1 MKSKRKLLYGL
12 LPILFA
18 GGIGMYLYMQN
29 NKPEEVKPQPV
40 VNQYIE
46 HLQKKEFD
54 QLYSLMSP
62 ASLAEAG
69 MTKEQFVE
77 KYNAIYSGMQVSAV
91 KVELKT
97 ANTTGTDGDSGS
109 QATET
114 ASSTGTEKETK
125 VESEATT
132 DDEVKSTAE
141 DAASNPDLYNADYDI
156 HLTTFLGEVSE
167 THSLKLVRQEL
178 EDGSKIWQIH
188 WQPSLILN
196 DMVKG
201 SKVRVKTLFPNRGNI
216 VDRDGLP
223 LATQGTMNEWGIVP
237 EKLGENPDQM
247 IARIADHYKVSVEA
261 IQKALGQTW
270 VKPEFFVP
278 MGSTEEFDVPDSLRG
293 VSLQSKEIRYYP
305 LGEAAAHLIGYVRK
319 ATKEDLDK
327 DTEGYYRA
335 EDWIGKAGL
344 EQSMEKQ
351 LRGERGGLIEITD
364 EAGNTRSELIRKD
377 AVDGKDVQLTISSA
391 EQKKLYQT
399 LAGGGDA
406 GAMVMM
412 NPKDGEMLA
421 LVSAPSYNPNKMV
434 TGLTQAEWDAYSAN
448 EKLPFINRVT
458 TRYAPGSTF
467 KAITAAAGLMEGVT
481 TADKTHEISGLQWRK
496 NDSWGGYYVKRV
508 KSLSPVNMVDAL
520 VYSDN
525 IYFAMEATEM
535 GSAKFI
541 KGIEK
546 FGFGDNFGLDE
557 LYLKP
562 SQYANEAN
570 KDLSSEVLLADT
582 SYGQGE
588 MLMSPIHLAAAFTP
602 FVNEGKLAKPVLI
615 VQKEATAPVE
625 IISPEVANTVKN
637 ALREVV
643 SRQGGTAHSLHSI
656 AGGLAG
662 KTGTTELKAKKGEKG
677 RENGFF
683 VTFDTESPS
692 FLLAAVIEEVNGR
705 GGSHYVMDRLK
716 PFLEQLQLEP

>member
-1 MKSKRKLLYGL
+1 MKSKRKLMYGL

-29 NKPEEVKPQPV
+29 NKEAEAKPQTT

-54 QLYSLMSP
+54 QLYTLMTP
-62 ASLAEAG
+62 ASLQESG
-69 MTKEQFVE
+69 MNKEQFVE
-77 KYNAIYSGMQVSAV
+77 KYNAIYSGMEVSTV
-91 KVELKT
+91 KAEVKPVEV
-97 ANTTGTDGDSGS
+97 A
-109 QATET
+109 ET
-114 ASSTGTEKETK
+114 ASDGSKTDAEKQ
-125 VESEATT
+125 
-132 DDEVKSTAE
+132 
-141 DAASNPDLYNADYDI
+141 NPDTYEVDYNLQ
-156 HLTTFLGEVSE
+156 LTTFLGEVSE
-167 THSLKLVRQEL
+167 THTLKLVRQEL
-178 EDGSKIWQIH
+178 EDGGKNWQIN

-201 SKVRVKTLFPNRGNI
+201 SKVRVRTLFPDRGDI

-223 LATQGTMNEWGIVP
+223 LATKGTMNEWGIVP
-237 EKLGENPDQM
+237 EKLGDNPDQM
-247 IARIADHYKVSVEA
+247 IARIASHYQVSEDA
-261 IQKALGQTW
+261 IHKALAQTW
-270 VKPEFFVP
+270 VKPEYFVP
-278 MGSTEEFDVPDSLRG
+278 IGSTEEFDVPESLSG
-293 VSLQSKEIRYYP
+293 VTMQSKEIRYYP

-364 EAGNTRSELIRKD
+364 ESGNSRSELISKD
-377 AVDGKDVQLTISSA
+377 AVDGQNVQLTISSKQ
-391 EQKKLYQT
+391 QKKLYQT
-399 LAGGGDA
+399 LSSGGDA
-406 GAMVMM
+406 GAMVLM
-412 NPKDGEMLA
+412 NPTDGNLLA

-467 KAITAAAGLMEGVT
+467 KAITAAAGLMEKVT
-481 TADKTHEISGLQWRK
+481 RADKTHDISGLQWRK
-496 NDSWGGYYVKRV
+496 DDSWGGYYVKRV

-525 IYFAMEATEM
+525 IYFAMEAIEM

-541 KGIEK
+541 DGIQK

-562 SQYANEAN
+562 SQYANEAHL
-570 KDLSSEVLLADT
+570 DLSSEVLLADT

-588 MLMSPIHLAAAFTP
+588 MLMSPIHLASSFTP
-602 FVNEGKLAKPVLI
+602 FINEGKLVKPVLI
-615 VQKEATAPVE
+615 EGKESTD
-625 IISPEVANTVKN
+625 PEVIITPEAANTVKD
-637 ALREVV
+637 ALGEVV
-643 SRQGGTAHSLHSI
+643 SRQGGTAHTLNSI
-656 AGGLAG
+656 PGGLAG
-662 KTGTTELKAKKGEKG
+662 KTGTAELKAKKGEKG
-677 RENGFF
+677 QENGFF
-683 VTFDTESPS
+683 VVFDTDSPT
-692 FLLAAVIEEVNGR
+692 FLLSAVIEEVNGR
-705 GGSHYVMDRLK
+705 GGSHYVVDKLK
-716 PFLEQLQLEP
+716 PFLEKLKITQ

>member
-29 NKPEEVKPQPV
+29 NKAEEAKPQPI

-62 ASLAEAG
+62 DSLTEAG

-91 KVELKT
+91 KAELEPAQSSEAADGTDPDNQAAETENKT
-97 ANTTGTDGDSGS
+97 DTQEGLNTTENEKGKDQVQQAADSS
-109 QATET
+109 
-114 ASSTGTEKETK
+114 
-125 VESEATT
+125 
-132 DDEVKSTAE
+132 
-141 DAASNPDLYNADYDI
+141 DLYQADYKVQ
-156 HLTTFLGEVSE
+156 LTTFLGEVSE
-167 THSLKLVRQEL
+167 THTLQLVRREL
-178 EDGSKIWQIH
+178 EDGSSIWQIN
-188 WQPSLILN
+188 WQPSLILS

-201 SKVRVKTLFPNRGNI
+201 SKVRVKTLFPNRGDI

-223 LATQGTMNEWGIVP
+223 LATEGTMNEWGIVP
-237 EKLGENPDQM
+237 EKLGENPEQM

-261 IQKALGQTW
+261 IQKTLGQTW

-278 MGSTEEFDVPDSLRG
+278 MGSTEEFDVPDSLSG
-293 VSLQSKEIRYYP
+293 VALQSKEIRYYP

-364 EAGNTRSELIRKD
+364 EAGNTRSEIIRKE
-377 AVDGKDVQLTISSA
+377 AVDGRDVQLTISSA
-391 EQKKLYQT
+391 QQKKLYQT
-399 LAGGGDA
+399 LSGGGDA

-412 NPKDGEMLA
+412 NPKDGNLLA

-467 KAITAAAGLMEGVT
+467 KAITAAAGLMEKVT
-481 TADKTHEISGLQWRK
+481 TADKTHDISGLQWRK
-496 NDSWGGYYVKRV
+496 DDSWGGYYVKRV
-508 KSLSPVNMVDAL
+508 KSLTPVSMVDAL

-525 IYFAMEATEM
+525 IYFAMEAIEM
-535 GSAKFI
+535 GNTKFI
-541 KGIEK
+541 EGIQK
-546 FGFGDNFGLDE
+546 FGFGTNLGLDE

-562 SQYANEAN
+562 SQYANEAH

-602 FVNEGKLAKPVLI
+602 FVNEGKLVKPVLI
-615 VQKEATAPVE
+615 VGKETSAPEV
-625 IISPEVANTVKN
+625 IITPEVANTVTD
-637 ALREVV
+637 ALKQVV
-643 SRQGGTAHSLHSI
+643 SRQGGTAHTLSSI
-656 AGGLAG
+656 TGGLAG
-662 KTGTTELKAKKGEKG
+662 KTGTAELKAKKGEKG
-677 RENGFF
+677 QENGFF
-683 VTFDTESPS
+683 VTYDTESPS

-705 GGSHYVMDRLK
+705 GGSHYVVDRLK
-716 PFLEQLQLEP
+716 PFLEKLRIEP

>member
-1 MKSKRKLLYGL
+1 MKSKRKLMYGL

-29 NKPEEVKPQPV
+29 NKEAEVKPQTT

-54 QLYSLMSP
+54 QLYTLMTS
-62 ASLAEAG
+62 ASLQESG
-69 MTKEQFVE
+69 MNKEQFVE
-77 KYNAIYSGMQVSAV
+77 KYNAIYSGMEVSTV
-91 KVELKT
+91 KAEVKPVDV
-97 ANTTGTDGDSGS
+97 A
-109 QATET
+109 ET
-114 ASSTGTEKETK
+114 ASDGSKTDAEKQ
-125 VESEATT
+125 
-132 DDEVKSTAE
+132 
-141 DAASNPDLYNADYDI
+141 NPDAYEVDYNLQ
-156 HLTTFLGEVSE
+156 LTTFLGEVSE
-167 THSLKLVRQEL
+167 THTLKMVRQEL
-178 EDGSKIWQIH
+178 EEGGKNWQIN

-201 SKVRVKTLFPNRGNI
+201 SKVRVRTLFPDRGDI

-223 LATQGTMNEWGIVP
+223 LATKGKMNEWGIVP
-237 EKLGENPDQM
+237 EKLGDNPDQM
-247 IARIADHYKVSVEA
+247 ITRIASHYQVSEDA
-261 IQKALGQTW
+261 IHKALAQTW
-270 VKPEFFVP
+270 VKPEYFVP
-278 MGSTEEFDVPDSLRG
+278 IASTEEFDVPESLSG
-293 VSLQSKEIRYYP
+293 VTMQSKEIRYYP

-364 EAGNTRSELIRKD
+364 ESGNARSELIRKD
-377 AVDGKDVQLTISSA
+377 AVDGQNIQLTISSKQ
-391 EQKKLYQT
+391 QKKLYQT
-399 LAGGGDA
+399 LSSGGDA
-406 GAMVMM
+406 GAMVLM
-412 NPKDGEMLA
+412 NPTDGNLLA

-467 KAITAAAGLMEGVT
+467 KAITAAAGLMEKVT
-481 TADKTHEISGLQWRK
+481 TADKTHDISGLQWRK
-496 NDSWGGYYVKRV
+496 DDSWGGYYVKRV

-525 IYFAMEATEM
+525 IYFAMEAIEM

-541 KGIEK
+541 DGIQK

-562 SQYANEAN
+562 SQYANEAHL
-570 KDLSSEVLLADT
+570 DLSSEVLLADT

-588 MLMSPIHLAAAFTP
+588 MLMSPIHLASSFTP
-602 FVNEGKLAKPVLI
+602 FINEGKLVKPVLI
-615 VQKEATAPVE
+615 EGKESTD
-625 IISPEVANTVKN
+625 PEVIITPEAANTVKD
-637 ALREVV
+637 ALGEVV
-643 SRQGGTAHSLHSI
+643 SRQGGTAHTLNSI
-656 AGGLAG
+656 PGGLAG
-662 KTGTTELKAKKGEKG
+662 KTGTAELKAKKGDKG
-677 RENGFF
+677 QENGFF
-683 VTFDTESPS
+683 VVFDTDSPT
-692 FLLAAVIEEVNGR
+692 FLLSAVIEEVNGR
-705 GGSHYVMDRLK
+705 GGSHYVVDKLK
-716 PFLEQLQLEP
+716 PFLEKLEITQ

>member
-1 MKSKRKLLYGL
+1 MKSKRKLMYGL

-29 NKPEEVKPQPV
+29 NKEAEAKPQTT

-54 QLYSLMSP
+54 QLYTLMTS
-62 ASLAEAG
+62 ASLQESG
-69 MTKEQFVE
+69 MNKEQFVE
-77 KYNAIYSGMQVSAV
+77 KYNAIYSGMEVSTV
-91 KVELKT
+91 K
-97 ANTTGTDGDSGS
+97 
-109 QATET
+109 TEIKPVDVAQT
-114 ASSTGTEKETK
+114 ASDGSKTDAEKQ
-125 VESEATT
+125 
-132 DDEVKSTAE
+132 
-141 DAASNPDLYNADYDI
+141 NPDTYEVDYNLQ
-156 HLTTFLGEVSE
+156 LTTFLGEVSE
-167 THSLKLVRQEL
+167 THTLKLVRQEL
-178 EDGSKIWQIH
+178 EDGSKNWKIN

-196 DMVKG
+196 DMIKG
-201 SKVRVKTLFPNRGNI
+201 SKVRVRTLFPERGDI

-223 LATQGTMNEWGIVP
+223 LATKGTMNEWGIVP
-237 EKLGENPDQM
+237 GKLGDNPDQM
-247 IARIADHYKVSVEA
+247 ITRIASHYQVSEDA
-261 IQKALGQTW
+261 IHKALAQTW
-270 VKPEFFVP
+270 VKPEYFVP
-278 MGSTEEFDVPDSLRG
+278 IGSTEEFDVPESLSG
-293 VSLQSKEIRYYP
+293 VTMQSKEIRYYP
-305 LGEAAAHLIGYVRK
+305 LGDAAAHLIGYVRK

-364 EAGNTRSELIRKD
+364 ESGNSRSELIRKD
-377 AVDGKDVQLTISSA
+377 AVDGQNVQLTISSKQ
-391 EQKKLYQT
+391 QKKLYQT
-399 LAGGGDA
+399 LSSGGDA
-406 GAMVMM
+406 GAMVLM
-412 NPKDGEMLA
+412 NPTDGNLLA

-467 KAITAAAGLMEGVT
+467 KAITAAAGLMEKVT

-496 NDSWGGYYVKRV
+496 DDSWGGYYVKRV

-541 KGIEK
+541 DGIHK
-546 FGFGDNFGLDE
+546 FGFDDNFGLDE

-562 SQYANEAN
+562 SQYANESH

-602 FVNEGKLAKPVLI
+602 FVNEGKLVKPVLI
-615 VQKEATAPVE
+615 VGKET
-625 IISPEVANTVKN
+625 SDPEVIITPDVANSVKD

-643 SRQGGTAHSLHSI
+643 SRQGGTAHTLSSV
-656 AGGLAG
+656 AGSLAG
-662 KTGTTELKAKKGEKG
+662 KTGTAELKAKKGQQG
-677 RENGFF
+677 LENGFF

-692 FLLAAVIEEVNGR
+692 FLVAAVIEEVNGR
-705 GGSHYVMDRLK
+705 GGSHYVVDRLK
-716 PFLEQLQLEP
+716 PFLEKLKLKEQ

>member
-1 MKSKRKLLYGL
+1 MKSKRKLMYGL

-29 NKPEEVKPQPV
+29 NKEAEAKPQTT

-54 QLYSLMSP
+54 QLYSLMTP
-62 ASLAEAG
+62 ASLQESG
-69 MTKEQFVE
+69 MNKEQFVE
-77 KYNAIYSGMQVSAV
+77 KYNAIYSGMEVSTV
-91 KVELKT
+91 KAEVQPVDV
-97 ANTTGTDGDSGS
+97 A
-109 QATET
+109 ET
-114 ASSTGTEKETK
+114 ASDGSK
-125 VESEATT
+125 T
-132 DDEVKSTAE
+132 DTDKQ
-141 DAASNPDLYNADYDI
+141 NPDTYEVDYNLQ
-156 HLTTFLGEVSE
+156 LTTFLGEVSE
-167 THSLKLVRQEL
+167 THTLKLVRQEL
-178 EDGSKIWQIH
+178 EDGGKNWQIN

-201 SKVRVKTLFPNRGNI
+201 SKVRVRTLFPDRGDI

-223 LATQGTMNEWGIVP
+223 LATKGTMNEWGIVP
-237 EKLGENPDQM
+237 EKLGDNPDQM
-247 IARIADHYKVSVEA
+247 ITRIASHYQVSEDA
-261 IQKALGQTW
+261 IHKALAQTW
-270 VKPEFFVP
+270 VKPEYFVP
-278 MGSTEEFDVPDSLRG
+278 IGSTEEFDVPESLSG
-293 VSLQSKEIRYYP
+293 VTMQSKEIRYYP

-364 EAGNTRSELIRKD
+364 ESGNSRSELIRKD
-377 AVDGKDVQLTISSA
+377 AVDGQNVQLTISSKQ
-391 EQKKLYQT
+391 QKKLYQT
-399 LAGGGDA
+399 LSSGGDA
-406 GAMVMM
+406 GAMVLM
-412 NPKDGEMLA
+412 NPTDGNLLA

-467 KAITAAAGLMEGVT
+467 KAITAAAGLMEKVT
-481 TADKTHEISGLQWRK
+481 TADKTHDISGLQWRK

-525 IYFAMEATEM
+525 IYFAMEAIEM

-541 KGIEK
+541 DGIQK

-562 SQYANEAN
+562 SQYANEAHL
-570 KDLSSEVLLADT
+570 DLSSEVLLADT

-588 MLMSPIHLAAAFTP
+588 MLMSPIHLASSFTP
-602 FVNEGKLAKPVLI
+602 FINEGKLVKPVLI
-615 VQKEATAPVE
+615 EGKESTE
-625 IISPEVANTVKN
+625 PEVIITPEAANTVKD
-637 ALREVV
+637 ALGEVV
-643 SRQGGTAHSLHSI
+643 SRQGGTAHSLNSI
-656 AGGLAG
+656 PGGLAG
-662 KTGTTELKAKKGEKG
+662 KTGTAELKAKKGEKG
-677 RENGFF
+677 QENGFF
-683 VTFDTESPS
+683 VVFDTDSPT
-692 FLLAAVIEEVNGR
+692 FLLSAVIEEVNGR
-705 GGSHYVMDRLK
+705 GGSHYVVDKLK
-716 PFLEQLQLEP
+716 PFLEKLEIAQ

>member
-1 MKSKRKLLYGL
+1 MKSKRKLMYGL

-29 NKPEEVKPQPV
+29 NKEAEAKPQTT

-54 QLYSLMSP
+54 QLYTLMTP
-62 ASLAEAG
+62 ASLQESG
-69 MTKEQFVE
+69 MNKEQFVE
-77 KYNAIYSGMQVSAV
+77 KYNAIYSGMEVSTV
-91 KVELKT
+91 KAEVKPMDV
-97 ANTTGTDGDSGS
+97 A
-109 QATET
+109 ET
-114 ASSTGTEKETK
+114 ASDGSKTDTEKQNKETY
-125 VESEATT
+125 
-132 DDEVKSTAE
+132 EV
-141 DAASNPDLYNADYDI
+141 DYNLQ
-156 HLTTFLGEVSE
+156 LTTFLGEVSE
-167 THSLKLVRQEL
+167 THTLKLVRQEL
-178 EDGSKIWQIH
+178 EDGSKNWQIN

-201 SKVRVKTLFPNRGNI
+201 SKVRVRTLFPDRGDI

-223 LATQGTMNEWGIVP
+223 LATKGTMNEWGIVP
-237 EKLGENPDQM
+237 EKLGDNPDQM
-247 IARIADHYKVSVEA
+247 ITRIASHYQVSEDA
-261 IQKALGQTW
+261 IHKELAQTW
-270 VKPEFFVP
+270 VKPEYFVP
-278 MGSTEEFDVPDSLRG
+278 IGSTEEFDVPESLSG
-293 VSLQSKEIRYYP
+293 VTMQSKEIRYYP

-364 EAGNTRSELIRKD
+364 ESGNSRSELIRKD
-377 AVDGKDVQLTISSA
+377 AVDGQNVQLTISSKQ
-391 EQKKLYQT
+391 QKKLYQT
-399 LAGGGDA
+399 LSSGGDA
-406 GAMVMM
+406 GAMVLM
-412 NPKDGEMLA
+412 NPTDGNLLA

-467 KAITAAAGLMEGVT
+467 KAITAAAGLMEKVT
-481 TADKTHEISGLQWRK
+481 TADKTHDISGLQWRK

-525 IYFAMEATEM
+525 IYFAMEAIEM

-541 KGIEK
+541 DGIQK

-562 SQYANEAN
+562 SQYANEAHL
-570 KDLSSEVLLADT
+570 DLSSEVLLADT

-588 MLMSPIHLAAAFTP
+588 MLMSPIHLASSFTP
-602 FVNEGKLAKPVLI
+602 FINEGKLVKPVLI
-615 VQKEATAPVE
+615 EGKESTE
-625 IISPEVANTVKN
+625 PEVIITPEAANTVKD
-637 ALREVV
+637 ALGEVV
-643 SRQGGTAHSLHSI
+643 SRQGGTAHSLNSI
-656 AGGLAG
+656 PVGLAG
-662 KTGTTELKAKKGEKG
+662 KTGTAELKAKKGEKG
-677 RENGFF
+677 QENGFF
-683 VTFDTESPS
+683 VVFDTDSPT
-692 FLLAAVIEEVNGR
+692 FLLSAVIEEVNGR
-705 GGSHYVMDRLK
+705 GGSHYVVDKLK
-716 PFLEQLQLEP
+716 PFLEKLEIAQ

>member
-1 MKSKRKLLYGL
+1 MKSKRKLMYGL

-29 NKPEEVKPQPV
+29 NKEAEVKPQTT

-54 QLYSLMSP
+54 QLYTLMTS
-62 ASLAEAG
+62 ASLQESG
-69 MTKEQFVE
+69 MNKEQFVE
-77 KYNAIYSGMQVSAV
+77 KYNAIYSGMEVSTV
-91 KVELKT
+91 KAEVKPVDV
-97 ANTTGTDGDSGS
+97 A
-109 QATET
+109 ET
-114 ASSTGTEKETK
+114 ASDGSKTDAEKQ
-125 VESEATT
+125 
-132 DDEVKSTAE
+132 
-141 DAASNPDLYNADYDI
+141 NPDAYEVDYNLQ
-156 HLTTFLGEVSE
+156 LTTFLGEVSE
-167 THSLKLVRQEL
+167 THTLKLVRQEL
-178 EDGSKIWQIH
+178 EDGRKNWQIN

-201 SKVRVKTLFPNRGNI
+201 SKVRVRTLFPDRGDI

-223 LATQGTMNEWGIVP
+223 LATKGTMNEWGIVP
-237 EKLGENPDQM
+237 EKLGDNPDQM
-247 IARIADHYKVSVEA
+247 IARIAGHYQVSEDA
-261 IQKALGQTW
+261 IQKALAQTW
-270 VKPEFFVP
+270 VKPEYFVP
-278 MGSTEEFDVPDSLRG
+278 IGSTEEFDVPESLSG
-293 VSLQSKEIRYYP
+293 VTMQSKEIRYYP

-364 EAGNTRSELIRKD
+364 ESGNSRSELIRKD
-377 AVDGKDVQLTISSA
+377 AVDGQNVQLTISSKQ
-391 EQKKLYQT
+391 QKKLYQT
-399 LAGGGDA
+399 LSSGGDA
-406 GAMVMM
+406 GAMVLM
-412 NPKDGEMLA
+412 NPTDGNLLA

-467 KAITAAAGLMEGVT
+467 KAITAAAGLMEKVT
-481 TADKTHEISGLQWRK
+481 TADKTHDISGLQWRK
-496 NDSWGGYYVKRV
+496 DDSWGGYYVKRV

-525 IYFAMEATEM
+525 IYFAMEAIEM

-541 KGIEK
+541 DGIQK
-546 FGFGDNFGLDE
+546 FGFGDNFGLNE

-562 SQYANEAN
+562 SQYANEAHL
-570 KDLSSEVLLADT
+570 DLSSEVLLADT

-588 MLMSPIHLAAAFTP
+588 MLMSPIHLASSFTP
-602 FVNEGKLAKPVLI
+602 FINEGKLVKPVLI
-615 VQKEATAPVE
+615 EGKESTD
-625 IISPEVANTVKN
+625 PEVIITPEAANTVKD
-637 ALREVV
+637 ALGEVV
-643 SRQGGTAHSLHSI
+643 SRQGGTAHTLNSI
-656 AGGLAG
+656 PGGLAG
-662 KTGTTELKAKKGEKG
+662 KTGTAELKAKKGEKG
-677 RENGFF
+677 EKGQENGFF
-683 VTFDTESPS
+683 VVFDTDSPT
-692 FLLAAVIEEVNGR
+692 FLLSAVIEEVNGR
-705 GGSHYVMDRLK
+705 GGSHYVVDKLK
-716 PFLEQLQLEP
+716 PFLEKLEITQ

>member
-1 MKSKRKLLYGL
+1 MKSKRKLMYGL

-29 NKPEEVKPQPV
+29 NKEAEAKPQTT

-54 QLYSLMSP
+54 QLYTLMTP
-62 ASLAEAG
+62 ASLQESG
-69 MTKEQFVE
+69 MNKEQFVE
-77 KYNAIYSGMQVSAV
+77 KYNAIYSGMEVSTV
-91 KVELKT
+91 KAEVKPVEV
-97 ANTTGTDGDSGS
+97 D
-109 QATET
+109 ET
-114 ASSTGTEKETK
+114 ASDGSKTDAEKQ
-125 VESEATT
+125 
-132 DDEVKSTAE
+132 
-141 DAASNPDLYNADYDI
+141 NPDTYEVDYNLQ
-156 HLTTFLGEVSE
+156 LTTFLGEVSE
-167 THSLKLVRQEL
+167 THTLKLVRHEL
-178 EDGSKIWQIH
+178 ENGGKNWKIN

-201 SKVRVKTLFPNRGNI
+201 SKVRVRTLFPDRGDI

-223 LATQGTMNEWGIVP
+223 LATKGTMNEWGIVP
-237 EKLGENPDQM
+237 EKLGDNPDQM
-247 IARIADHYKVSVEA
+247 IARIASHYQVSEDA
-261 IQKALGQTW
+261 IHKALAQTW
-270 VKPEFFVP
+270 VKPEYFVP
-278 MGSTEEFDVPDSLRG
+278 IGSTEEFDVPESLSG
-293 VSLQSKEIRYYP
+293 VTMQSKEIRYYP

-364 EAGNTRSELIRKD
+364 ESGNSRSELIRKD
-377 AVDGKDVQLTISSA
+377 AVDGQNVQLTISSKQ
-391 EQKKLYQT
+391 QKKLYQT
-399 LAGGGDA
+399 LSSGGDA
-406 GAMVMM
+406 GAMVLM
-412 NPKDGEMLA
+412 NPTDGNLLA

-467 KAITAAAGLMEGVT
+467 KAITAAAGLMEKVT
-481 TADKTHEISGLQWRK
+481 TADKTHDISGLQWRK
-496 NDSWGGYYVKRV
+496 DDSWGGYYVKRV

-525 IYFAMEATEM
+525 IYFAMEAIEM

-541 KGIEK
+541 DGIQK

-562 SQYANEAN
+562 SQYANEAHL
-570 KDLSSEVLLADT
+570 DLSSEVLLADT

-588 MLMSPIHLAAAFTP
+588 MLMSPIHLASSFTP
-602 FVNEGKLAKPVLI
+602 FINEGKLVKPVLI
-615 VQKEATAPVE
+615 EGKESTE
-625 IISPEVANTVKN
+625 PEVIITPEAANTVKD
-637 ALREVV
+637 ALGEVV
-643 SRQGGTAHSLHSI
+643 SRQGGTAHTLNSI
-656 AGGLAG
+656 PGGLAG
-662 KTGTTELKAKKGEKG
+662 KTGTAELKAKKGEKG
-677 RENGFF
+677 QENGFF
-683 VTFDTESPS
+683 VVFDTDSPT
-692 FLLAAVIEEVNGR
+692 FLLSAVIEEVNGR
-705 GGSHYVMDRLK
+705 GGSHYVVDKLK
-716 PFLEQLQLEP
+716 PFLEKLEITQ

>member
-29 NKPEEVKPQPV
+29 NKPEEAKPQTT

-46 HLQKKEFD
+46 HLQKKEFG

-62 ASLAEAG
+62 ASLTEAG

-77 KYNAIYSGMQVSAV
+77 KYNAIYTGMQVSDIKA
-91 KVELKT
+91 ELQPLQAAET
-97 ANTTGTDGDSGS
+97 EAGADTGVNTDQEAG
-109 QATET
+109 
-114 ASSTGTEKETK
+114 
-125 VESEATT
+125 SEAKTGQEN
-132 DDEVKSTAE
+132 DGKAQQNEG
-141 DAASNPDLYNADYDI
+141 NPDLYEASYNLQ
-156 HLTTFLGEVSE
+156 LTTFLGEISE
-167 THSLKLVRQEL
+167 THTLKLVRQEL
-178 EDGSKIWQIH
+178 EDGSKIWKIN
-188 WQPSLILN
+188 WQPSLILS

-201 SKVRVKTLFPNRGNI
+201 SKVRVKTLFPTRGNI

-237 EKLGENPDQM
+237 EKLGDQPDQM
-247 IARIADHYKVSVEA
+247 IARIADHYNVSVEG
-261 IQKALGQTW
+261 IQKALNQTW
-270 VKPEFFVP
+270 VKPGFFVP
-278 MGSTEEFDVPDSLRG
+278 IGSTEEFDVPESLRG
-293 VSLQSKEIRYYP
+293 VALQSKEVRYYP

-351 LRGERGGLIEITD
+351 LRGERGALIEITD
-364 EAGNTRSELIRKD
+364 EAGNPLSELIRKD

-391 EQKKLYQT
+391 QQKRLYQT

-412 NPKDGEMLA
+412 NPKDGNLLA
-421 LVSAPSYNPNKMV
+421 LVSAPSYDPNKMV

-467 KAITAAAGLMEGVT
+467 KAITAAAGLMENVT
-481 TADKTHEISGLQWRK
+481 TADKTHDISGLQWRK
-496 NDSWGGYYVKRV
+496 DDSWGGYYVKRV

-541 KGIEK
+541 EGIQK
-546 FGFGDNFGLDE
+546 FGFGDNFGMDE

-562 SQYANEAN
+562 SQYANEAH

-588 MLMSPIHLAAAFTP
+588 MLMSPIHLASAFTP
-602 FVNEGKLAKPVLI
+602 FVNEGKLVKPVLI
-615 VQKEATAPVE
+615 VGKETTDPVA
-625 IISPEVANTVKN
+625 IITPDVANTVKN
-637 ALREVV
+637 ALKEVV
-643 SRQGGTAHSLHSI
+643 SRQGGTAHALSSI

-662 KTGTTELKAKKGEKG
+662 KTGTAELKAKKGEQG
-677 RENGFF
+677 QENGFF

-705 GGSHYVMDRLK
+705 GGSHYVVDRLK
-716 PFLEQLQLEP
+716 PFLEKLQLDQ

>member
-1 MKSKRKLLYGL
+1 MKSKRKLMYGL

-29 NKPEEVKPQPV
+29 NKEAEAKPQTT

-54 QLYSLMSP
+54 QLYTLMTP
-62 ASLAEAG
+62 ASLQQSG
-69 MTKEQFVE
+69 MNKEQFVE
-77 KYNAIYSGMQVSAV
+77 KYNAIYSGMEVSTV
-91 KVELKT
+91 KAEVKPVDV
-97 ANTTGTDGDSGS
+97 A
-109 QATET
+109 ET
-114 ASSTGTEKETK
+114 ASDGSK
-125 VESEATT
+125 T
-132 DDEVKSTAE
+132 DTDKQ
-141 DAASNPDLYNADYDI
+141 NPDTYEVDYNLQ
-156 HLTTFLGEVSE
+156 LTTFLGEVSE
-167 THSLKLVRQEL
+167 THTLKLVRQEL
-178 EDGSKIWQIH
+178 EDGGKNWQIN

-201 SKVRVKTLFPNRGNI
+201 SKVRVRTLFPDRGDI

-223 LATQGTMNEWGIVP
+223 LATKGTMNEWGIVP
-237 EKLGENPDQM
+237 EKLGDNPDQM
-247 IARIADHYKVSVEA
+247 IIRIASHYQVSEDA
-261 IQKALGQTW
+261 IHKALEQTW
-270 VKPEFFVP
+270 VKPEYFVP
-278 MGSTEEFDVPDSLRG
+278 IGSTEEFDVPESLSG
-293 VSLQSKEIRYYP
+293 VTLQSKEIRYYP

-364 EAGNTRSELIRKD
+364 ESGNSRSELIRKD
-377 AVDGKDVQLTISSA
+377 AVDGQNVQLTISSKQ
-391 EQKKLYQT
+391 QKKLYQT
-399 LAGGGDA
+399 LSSGGDA
-406 GAMVMM
+406 GAMVLM
-412 NPKDGEMLA
+412 NPTDGNLLA

-467 KAITAAAGLMEGVT
+467 KAITAAAGLMEKVT
-481 TADKTHEISGLQWRK
+481 TADKTHDISGLQWRK
-496 NDSWGGYYVKRV
+496 DDSWGGYYVKRV

-525 IYFAMEATEM
+525 IYFAMEAIEM
-535 GSAKFI
+535 GSDKFI
-541 KGIEK
+541 DGIQK

-562 SQYANEAN
+562 SQYANEAHL
-570 KDLSSEVLLADT
+570 DLSSEVLLADT

-588 MLMSPIHLAAAFTP
+588 MLMSPIHLASSFTP
-602 FVNEGKLAKPVLI
+602 FINEGKLVKPVLI
-615 VQKEATAPVE
+615 EGKESTD
-625 IISPEVANTVKN
+625 PEVIITPEAANTVKD
-637 ALREVV
+637 ALGEVV
-643 SRQGGTAHSLHSI
+643 SRQGGTAHTLNSI
-656 AGGLAG
+656 PGGLAG
-662 KTGTTELKAKKGEKG
+662 KTGTAELKAKKGEKG
-677 RENGFF
+677 QENGFF
-683 VTFDTESPS
+683 VVFDTDSPT
-692 FLLAAVIEEVNGR
+692 FLLSAVIEEVNGR
-705 GGSHYVMDRLK
+705 GGSHYVVDKLK
-716 PFLEQLQLEP
+716 PFLEKLEISQ

>member
-1 MKSKRKLLYGL
+1 MKSKRKLMYGL

-29 NKPEEVKPQPV
+29 NKEAEAKPQTT

-54 QLYSLMSP
+54 QLYTLMTP
-62 ASLAEAG
+62 ASLQESG
-69 MTKEQFVE
+69 MNKEQFVE
-77 KYNAIYSGMQVSAV
+77 KYNAIYSGMEVSTV
-91 KVELKT
+91 KAEVKPVEV
-97 ANTTGTDGDSGS
+97 D
-109 QATET
+109 ET
-114 ASSTGTEKETK
+114 ASDGSKTDAEKQ
-125 VESEATT
+125 
-132 DDEVKSTAE
+132 
-141 DAASNPDLYNADYDI
+141 NPDTYEVDYNLQ
-156 HLTTFLGEVSE
+156 LTTFLGEVSE
-167 THSLKLVRQEL
+167 THTLKLVRHEL
-178 EDGSKIWQIH
+178 ENGGKNWQIN

-201 SKVRVKTLFPNRGNI
+201 SKVRVRTLFPDRGDI

-223 LATQGTMNEWGIVP
+223 LATKGTMNEWGIVP
-237 EKLGENPDQM
+237 EKLGDNPDQM
-247 IARIADHYKVSVEA
+247 IARIASHYQVSEDA
-261 IQKALGQTW
+261 IHKALAQTW
-270 VKPEFFVP
+270 VKPEYFVP
-278 MGSTEEFDVPDSLRG
+278 IGSTEEFDVPDSLSG
-293 VSLQSKEIRYYP
+293 VTMRSKEIRYYP

-364 EAGNTRSELIRKD
+364 ESGNSRSELIRKD
-377 AVDGKDVQLTISSA
+377 AVDGQNVQLTISSKQ
-391 EQKKLYQT
+391 QKKLYQT
-399 LAGGGDA
+399 LSSGGDA
-406 GAMVMM
+406 GAMVLM
-412 NPKDGEMLA
+412 NSTDGNLLA

-467 KAITAAAGLMEGVT
+467 KAITAAAGLVEKVT
-481 TADKTHEISGLQWRK
+481 TADKTHDISGLQWRK
-496 NDSWGGYYVKRV
+496 DDSWGGYYVKRV

-525 IYFAMEATEM
+525 IYFAMEAIEM
-535 GSAKFI
+535 GSTKFI
-541 KGIEK
+541 DGIQK

-570 KDLSSEVLLADT
+570 LNLSSEVLLADT

-588 MLMSPIHLAAAFTP
+588 MLMSPIHLASAFTP
-602 FVNEGKLAKPVLI
+602 FINEGKLVNPVLI
-615 VQKEATAPVE
+615 EGKESTD
-625 IISPEVANTVKN
+625 PEVIITPEAAKTVKD
-637 ALREVV
+637 ALGEVV
-643 SRQGGTAHSLHSI
+643 SRQGGTAHSLNSI

-662 KTGTTELKAKKGEKG
+662 KTGTAELKAKKGEKG
-677 RENGFF
+677 QENGFF
-683 VTFDTESPS
+683 VVFDTDSPTY
-692 FLLAAVIEEVNGR
+692 LLSAVIEEVNGR
-705 GGSHYVMDRLK
+705 GGSHYVVDKLK
-716 PFLEQLQLEP
+716 PFLEKLEMPDKGNIADE

>member
-1 MKSKRKLLYGL
+1 MKSKRKLMYGL

-29 NKPEEVKPQPV
+29 NKEAEAKPQTT

-54 QLYSLMSP
+54 QLYTLMTS
-62 ASLAEAG
+62 ASLQESG
-69 MTKEQFVE
+69 MNKEQFVE
-77 KYNAIYSGMQVSAV
+77 KYNAIYSGMEVSTV
-91 KVELKT
+91 KAEIKPVDV
-97 ANTTGTDGDSGS
+97 A
-109 QATET
+109 QT
-114 ASSTGTEKETK
+114 ASDGSKTDAEKQ
-125 VESEATT
+125 
-132 DDEVKSTAE
+132 
-141 DAASNPDLYNADYDI
+141 NPDTYEVDYNLQ
-156 HLTTFLGEVSE
+156 LTTFLGEVSE
-167 THSLKLVRQEL
+167 THTLKLVRQEL
-178 EDGSKIWQIH
+178 EDDGKNWQIN

-201 SKVRVKTLFPNRGNI
+201 SKVRVRTLFPDRGDI

-223 LATQGTMNEWGIVP
+223 LATKGTMNEWGIVP
-237 EKLGENPDQM
+237 EKLGDNPDQM
-247 IARIADHYKVSVEA
+247 ITRIASHYQVSEDA
-261 IQKALGQTW
+261 IQKALAQTW
-270 VKPEFFVP
+270 VKPEYFVP
-278 MGSTEEFDVPDSLRG
+278 IGSTEEFDVPESLSG
-293 VSLQSKEIRYYP
+293 VTMQSKEIRYYP
-305 LGEAAAHLIGYVRK
+305 LGDAAAHLIGYVRK

-364 EAGNTRSELIRKD
+364 ESGNSRSELIRKD
-377 AVDGKDVQLTISSA
+377 AVDGQNVQLTISSKQ
-391 EQKKLYQT
+391 QKKLYQT
-399 LAGGGDA
+399 LSSGGDA
-406 GAMVMM
+406 GAMVLM
-412 NPKDGEMLA
+412 NPTDGNLLA

-467 KAITAAAGLMEGVT
+467 KAITAAAGLMEKVT

-496 NDSWGGYYVKRV
+496 DDSWGGYYVKRV

-541 KGIEK
+541 DGIQK

-562 SQYANEAN
+562 SQYANEAH

-602 FVNEGKLAKPVLI
+602 FVNEGKLVKPVLI
-615 VQKEATAPVE
+615 VGKET
-625 IISPEVANTVKN
+625 SDPEVIITPDVANSVKD

-643 SRQGGTAHSLHSI
+643 SRQGGTAHTLSSV
-656 AGGLAG
+656 AGSLAG
-662 KTGTTELKAKKGEKG
+662 KTGTAELKAKKGQQG
-677 RENGFF
+677 LENGFF

-692 FLLAAVIEEVNGR
+692 FLVAAVIEEVNGR
-705 GGSHYVMDRLK
+705 GGSHYVVDRLK
-716 PFLEQLQLEP
+716 PFLEKLKLKEQ

>member
-18 GGIGMYLYMQN
+18 GGIGMVLYMQN
-29 NKPEEVKPQPV
+29 NKPEEAKPQTT

-62 ASLAEAG
+62 ASLTEAG

-77 KYNAIYSGMQVSAV
+77 KYSAIYSGMKVSVIKA
-91 KVELKT
+91 ELQPSQSSET
-97 ANTTGTDGDSGS
+97 EAGADAGENTDRETSS
-109 QATET
+109 QAK
-114 ASSTGTEKETK
+114 TGQ
-125 VESEATT
+125 ESEDKAQQN
-132 DDEVKSTAE
+132 E
-141 DAASNPDLYNADYDI
+141 SNPDLYEASYNL
-156 HLTTFLGEVSE
+156 HLTTFLGEISE
-167 THSLKLVRQEL
+167 THTITLVRKEL
-178 EDGSKIWQIH
+178 EDGSKIWQIN
-188 WQPSLILN
+188 WQPSLILS

-201 SKVRVKTLFPNRGNI
+201 SKVRVKTLFPTRGNI

-237 EKLGENPDQM
+237 EKLGDQPDQM
-247 IARIADHYKVSVEA
+247 IARIADHYSVSVEG
-261 IQKALGQTW
+261 IQKALNQTW
-270 VKPEFFVP
+270 VKPGFFVP
-278 MGSTEEFDVPDSLRG
+278 IGSTEEFDIPDSLRG
-293 VSLQSKEIRYYP
+293 VSLQSKEVRYYP

-327 DTEGYYRA
+327 DSEGYYRA

-351 LRGERGGLIEITD
+351 LRGERGALIEITD
-364 EAGNTRSELIRKD
+364 EAGNPLSELIRKD
-377 AVDGKDVQLTISSA
+377 AVNGKDVQLTISSA
-391 EQKKLYQT
+391 QQKRLYQT

-412 NPKDGEMLA
+412 NPKDGNLLA
-421 LVSAPSYNPNKMV
+421 LVSAPSYDPNKMV

-467 KAITAAAGLMEGVT
+467 KAITAAAGLMENVT
-481 TADKTHEISGLQWRK
+481 TANKTHDISGLQWRK
-496 NDSWGGYYVKRV
+496 DDSWGGYYVKRV

-541 KGIEK
+541 EGIQK
-546 FGFGDNFGLDE
+546 FGFGDNFGMDE

-562 SQYANEAN
+562 SQYANEAH

-588 MLMSPIHLAAAFTP
+588 MLMSPIHLATAFTP
-602 FVNEGKLAKPVLI
+602 FVNEGKLVKPVLI
-615 VQKEATAPVE
+615 VGKETSDPVA
-625 IISPEVANTVKN
+625 IITPDVANTVKN
-637 ALREVV
+637 ALKQVV
-643 SRQGGTAHSLHSI
+643 SRQGGTAHALSSI

-662 KTGTTELKAKKGEKG
+662 KTGTAELKAKKGEQG

-705 GGSHYVMDRLK
+705 GGSHYVVDRLK
-716 PFLEQLQLEP
+716 PFLEKLQLDQ

>member
-1 MKSKRKLLYGL
+1 MKSKRKLMYGL

-29 NKPEEVKPQPV
+29 NKEAEAKPQTT

-54 QLYSLMSP
+54 QLYTLMTP
-62 ASLAEAG
+62 ASLEESG
-69 MTKEQFVE
+69 MTREQFVE
-77 KYNAIYSGMQVSAV
+77 KYNAIYSGMEVSNV
-91 KVELKT
+91 KAEVKPVE
-97 ANTTGTDGDSGS
+97 A
-109 QATET
+109 AET
-114 ASSTGTEKETK
+114 ASDGSKTDTEKP
-125 VESEATT
+125 
-132 DDEVKSTAE
+132 
-141 DAASNPDLYNADYDI
+141 NPDTYEVDYNLQ
-156 HLTTFLGEVSE
+156 LTTFLGEVNE
-167 THSLKLVRQEL
+167 THTLKLVRQEL
-178 EDGSKIWQIH
+178 EDGSKNWKIN

-201 SKVRVKTLFPNRGNI
+201 SKVRVRTLFPDRGDI

-223 LATQGTMNEWGIVP
+223 LATKGTMNEWGIVP
-237 EKLGENPDQM
+237 EKLGDNPDQM
-247 IARIADHYKVSVEA
+247 ITRIASHYQVSEDA
-261 IQKALGQTW
+261 IHKALAQTW
-270 VKPEFFVP
+270 VKPEYFVP
-278 MGSTEEFDVPDSLRG
+278 IGSTEEFDVPESLSG
-293 VSLQSKEIRYYP
+293 VTMQSKEIRYYP

-344 EQSMEKQ
+344 EQSMEKE

-364 EAGNTRSELIRKD
+364 ESGNSRSELIRMD
-377 AVDGKDVQLTISSA
+377 AVDGQNIQLTISSKQ
-391 EQKKLYQT
+391 QKKLYQT
-399 LAGGGDA
+399 LSSGGDA
-406 GAMVMM
+406 GAMVLM
-412 NPKDGEMLA
+412 NPTDGNLLA

-467 KAITAAAGLMEGVT
+467 KAITAAAGLMEKVT
-481 TADKTHEISGLQWRK
+481 TADKTHDISGLQWRK
-496 NDSWGGYYVKRV
+496 DDSWGGYYVKRV

-525 IYFAMEATEM
+525 IYFAMEAIEM

-541 KGIEK
+541 DGIQK

-562 SQYANEAN
+562 SQYANEAHL
-570 KDLSSEVLLADT
+570 DLSSEVLLADT

-588 MLMSPIHLAAAFTP
+588 MLMSPIHLASSFTP
-602 FVNEGKLAKPVLI
+602 FINEGKLVKPVLI
-615 VQKEATAPVE
+615 EGKESTDSEV
-625 IISPEVANTVKN
+625 IITPEVANTVKN
-637 ALREVV
+637 ALKEVV
-643 SRQGGTAHSLHSI
+643 SRQGGTAHTLNSI
-656 AGGLAG
+656 PGGLAG
-662 KTGTTELKAKKGEKG
+662 KTGTAELKAKKGEKG
-677 RENGFF
+677 QENGFF
-683 VTFDTESPS
+683 VVFDTDSPTY
-692 FLLAAVIEEVNGR
+692 LLTAVIEEVNGR
-705 GGSHYVMDRLK
+705 GGSHYVVDKLK
-716 PFLEQLQLEP
+716 PFLEKLEISQ

>member
-1 MKSKRKLLYGL
+1 MKSKRKLMYGL

-29 NKPEEVKPQPV
+29 NKEAEAKPQTT
-40 VNQYIE
+40 VNQYVE

-54 QLYSLMSP
+54 QLYTLMTS
-62 ASLAEAG
+62 ASLQESG
-69 MTKEQFVE
+69 MNKEQFVE
-77 KYNAIYSGMQVSAV
+77 KYNAIYSGMEVSTV
-91 KVELKT
+91 KAEVEPVDV
-97 ANTTGTDGDSGS
+97 A
-109 QATET
+109 ET
-114 ASSTGTEKETK
+114 AADAEKQ
-125 VESEATT
+125 
-132 DDEVKSTAE
+132 
-141 DAASNPDLYNADYDI
+141 NPDTYEVDYNLQ
-156 HLTTFLGEVSE
+156 LTTFLGEVSE
-167 THSLKLVRQEL
+167 THTLKLVRLEL
-178 EDGSKIWQIH
+178 EDGSKSWKIN

-196 DMVKG
+196 DMIKG
-201 SKVRVKTLFPNRGNI
+201 SKVRVRTLFPERGDI

-223 LATQGTMNEWGIVP
+223 LATKGTMNEWGIVP
-237 EKLGENPDQM
+237 GKLGDNPDQM
-247 IARIADHYKVSVEA
+247 ITQIANHYQVSEDA
-261 IQKALGQTW
+261 IHKALAQTW
-270 VKPEFFVP
+270 VKPEYFVP
-278 MGSTEEFDVPDSLRG
+278 IGSTEEFDVPESLSG
-293 VSLQSKEIRYYP
+293 VTMQSKEIRYYP
-305 LGEAAAHLIGYVRK
+305 LGDAAAHLIGYVRK

-351 LRGERGGLIEITD
+351 LRGERGGLIEIMD
-364 EAGNTRSELIRKD
+364 ESGNSRSELIRKD
-377 AVDGKDVQLTISSA
+377 AVDGQNVQLTISSKQ
-391 EQKKLYQT
+391 QKKLYQT
-399 LAGGGDA
+399 LSSGGDA
-406 GAMVMM
+406 GAMVLM
-412 NPKDGEMLA
+412 NPTDGNLLA

-467 KAITAAAGLMEGVT
+467 KAITAAAGLMEKVT

-496 NDSWGGYYVKRV
+496 DDSWGGYYVKRV

-541 KGIEK
+541 DGIQK
-546 FGFGDNFGLDE
+546 FGFDDNFGLDE

-562 SQYANEAN
+562 SQYANEAH

-602 FVNEGKLAKPVLI
+602 FVNEGKLVKPVLTAG
-615 VQKEATAPVE
+615 KETSDPEV
-625 IISPEVANTVKN
+625 IITPEVANTVKD

-643 SRQGGTAHSLHSI
+643 SRQGGTAHTLSSV
-656 AGGLAG
+656 GGSLAG
-662 KTGTTELKAKKGEKG
+662 KTGTAELKAKKGEQG
-677 RENGFF
+677 LENGFF

-692 FLLAAVIEEVNGR
+692 FLVAAVIEEVNGR
-705 GGSHYVMDRLK
+705 GGSHYVVDRLK
-716 PFLEQLQLEP
+716 PFLEKLKLTEQ

>member
-1 MKSKRKLLYGL
+1 MKSKRKLMYGL

-29 NKPEEVKPQPV
+29 NKEAEAKPQTT

-54 QLYSLMSP
+54 QLYTLMTP
-62 ASLAEAG
+62 ASLQESG
-69 MTKEQFVE
+69 MNKEQFVE
-77 KYNAIYSGMQVSAV
+77 KYNTIYSGMEVSTV
-91 KVELKT
+91 KAEVKPMDV
-97 ANTTGTDGDSGS
+97 A
-109 QATET
+109 ET
-114 ASSTGTEKETK
+114 ASDGSKTDTEKQNKETY
-125 VESEATT
+125 
-132 DDEVKSTAE
+132 EV
-141 DAASNPDLYNADYDI
+141 DYNLQ
-156 HLTTFLGEVSE
+156 LTTFLGEVSE
-167 THSLKLVRQEL
+167 THTLKLVRQEL
-178 EDGSKIWQIH
+178 EDGSKNWQIN

-201 SKVRVKTLFPNRGNI
+201 SKVRVRTLFPDRGDI

-223 LATQGTMNEWGIVP
+223 LATKGTMNEWGIVP
-237 EKLGENPDQM
+237 EKLGDNPDQM
-247 IARIADHYKVSVEA
+247 ITRIASHYQVSEDA
-261 IQKALGQTW
+261 IHKALAQTW
-270 VKPEFFVP
+270 VKPEYFVP
-278 MGSTEEFDVPDSLRG
+278 IGSTEEFDVPESLSG
-293 VSLQSKEIRYYP
+293 VTMQSKEIRYYP

-364 EAGNTRSELIRKD
+364 ESGNSRSELIRKD
-377 AVDGKDVQLTISSA
+377 AVDGQNVQLTISSKQ
-391 EQKKLYQT
+391 QKKLYQT
-399 LAGGGDA
+399 LSSGGDA
-406 GAMVMM
+406 GAMVLM
-412 NPKDGEMLA
+412 NPTDGNLLA

-467 KAITAAAGLMEGVT
+467 KAITAAAGLMEKVT
-481 TADKTHEISGLQWRK
+481 TADKTHDISGLQWRK

-525 IYFAMEATEM
+525 IYFAMEAIEM

-541 KGIEK
+541 DGIQK

-562 SQYANEAN
+562 SQYANEAHL
-570 KDLSSEVLLADT
+570 DLSSEVLLADT

-588 MLMSPIHLAAAFTP
+588 MLMSPIHLASSFTP
-602 FVNEGKLAKPVLI
+602 FINEGKLVKPVLI
-615 VQKEATAPVE
+615 EGKESTE
-625 IISPEVANTVKN
+625 PEVIITPEAANTVKD
-637 ALREVV
+637 ALGEVV
-643 SRQGGTAHSLHSI
+643 SRQGGTAHSLNSI
-656 AGGLAG
+656 PGGLAG
-662 KTGTTELKAKKGEKG
+662 KTGTAELKAKKGEKG
-677 RENGFF
+677 QENGFF
-683 VTFDTESPS
+683 VVFDTDSPT
-692 FLLAAVIEEVNGR
+692 FLLSAVIEEVNGR
-705 GGSHYVMDRLK
+705 GGSHYVVDKLK
-716 PFLEQLQLEP
+716 PFLEKLEITQ

>member
-1 MKSKRKLLYGL
+1 MKSKRKLMYGL

-29 NKPEEVKPQPV
+29 NKEAEAKPQTT

-54 QLYSLMSP
+54 QLYTLMTS
-62 ASLAEAG
+62 ASLQESG
-69 MTKEQFVE
+69 MNKEQFVE
-77 KYNAIYSGMQVSAV
+77 KYNAIYSGMEVSTV
-91 KVELKT
+91 KAEIKPVDV
-97 ANTTGTDGDSGS
+97 A
-109 QATET
+109 QT
-114 ASSTGTEKETK
+114 ASDGSKTDAEKQ
-125 VESEATT
+125 
-132 DDEVKSTAE
+132 
-141 DAASNPDLYNADYDI
+141 NPDTYEVDYNLQ
-156 HLTTFLGEVSE
+156 LTTFLGEVSE
-167 THSLKLVRQEL
+167 THTLKLVRQEL
-178 EDGSKIWQIH
+178 EDGGKNWQIN

-201 SKVRVKTLFPNRGNI
+201 SKVRVRTLFPDRGDI

-223 LATQGTMNEWGIVP
+223 LATKGTMNEWGIVP
-237 EKLGENPDQM
+237 EKLGDNPDQM
-247 IARIADHYKVSVEA
+247 ITRIASHYQVSEDA
-261 IQKALGQTW
+261 IQKALAQTW
-270 VKPEFFVP
+270 VKPEYFVP
-278 MGSTEEFDVPDSLRG
+278 IGSTEEFDVPESLSG
-293 VSLQSKEIRYYP
+293 VTMQSKEIRYYP
-305 LGEAAAHLIGYVRK
+305 LGDAAAHLIGYMRK

-364 EAGNTRSELIRKD
+364 ESGNSRSELIRKD
-377 AVDGKDVQLTISSA
+377 AVDGQNVQLTISSKQ
-391 EQKKLYQT
+391 QKKLYQT
-399 LAGGGDA
+399 LSSGGDA
-406 GAMVMM
+406 GAMVLM
-412 NPKDGEMLA
+412 NPTDGNLLA

-467 KAITAAAGLMEGVT
+467 KAITAAAGLMEKVT

-496 NDSWGGYYVKRV
+496 DDSWGGYYVKRV

-541 KGIEK
+541 DGIQK

-562 SQYANEAN
+562 SQYANEAH

-602 FVNEGKLAKPVLI
+602 FVNEGKLVKPVLI
-615 VQKEATAPVE
+615 VGKETSDSEV
-625 IISPEVANTVKN
+625 IITPDVANSVKD

-643 SRQGGTAHSLHSI
+643 SRQGGTAHTLSSV
-656 AGGLAG
+656 AGSLAG
-662 KTGTTELKAKKGEKG
+662 KTGTAELKAKKGQQG
-677 RENGFF
+677 LENGFF

-692 FLLAAVIEEVNGR
+692 FLVAAVIEEVNGR
-705 GGSHYVMDRLK
+705 GGSHYVVDRLK
-716 PFLEQLQLEP
+716 PFLEKLKLKEQ

>member
-29 NKPEEVKPQPV
+29 NKPEEAKPQAT

-46 HLQKKEFD
+46 YLQKKEFD

-62 ASLAEAG
+62 ASLTEAG
-69 MTKEQFVE
+69 MSKEQFIE

-91 KVELKT
+91 KAELTVANT
-97 ANTTGTDGDSGS
+97 AGTEADSGAQTTGTEGG
-109 QATET
+109 TET
-114 ASSTGTEKETK
+114 KTK
-125 VESEATT
+125 VESQATT
-132 DDEVKSTAE
+132 DKKGTNQTEQG
-141 DAASNPDLYNADYDI
+141 ASNPDLYQTDYDI
-156 HLTTFLGEVSE
+156 HLTTFLGEVNE
-167 THSLKLVRQEL
+167 THTLSLVRQET
-178 EDGSKIWQIH
+178 EDGSKVWQIN
-188 WQPSLILN
+188 WQPSLILS

-201 SKVRVKTLFPNRGNI
+201 SKVRVKTLFPNRGDI

-247 IARIADHYKVSVEA
+247 ITRIADHYKVSVEA

-278 MGSTEEFDVPDSLRG
+278 MGSTEEFDVPASLSG
-293 VSLQSKEIRYYP
+293 VALQSKEIRYYP

-377 AVDGKDVQLTISSA
+377 AVDGKDVQLTISSSQ
-391 EQKKLYQT
+391 QKKLYQT

-412 NPKDGEMLA
+412 DPKDGNMLA

-434 TGLTQAEWDAYSAN
+434 TGLTQGEWDAYSAN

-467 KAITAAAGLMEGVT
+467 KAITAAAGLMEKVT
-481 TADKTHEISGLQWRK
+481 TPDKTHEISGLQWRK

-541 KGIEK
+541 DGIQK

-562 SQYANEAN
+562 SQYANEAHR
-570 KDLSSEVLLADT
+570 DLSSEVLLADT

-602 FVNEGKLAKPVLI
+602 FVNEGKLVKPVLI
-615 VQKEATAPVE
+615 VGKETPDPEV
-625 IISPEVANTVKN
+625 IITPDVANTVRD
-637 ALREVV
+637 ALKQVV
-643 SRQGGTAHSLHSI
+643 SRQGGTAHALSSI
-656 AGGLAG
+656 AGSLAG
-662 KTGTTELKAKKGEKG
+662 KTGTAELKAKKGEQG
-677 RENGFF
+677 QENGFF

-705 GGSHYVMDRLK
+705 GGSHYVVDRLK
-716 PFLEQLQLEP
+716 PFLEKLQLEP